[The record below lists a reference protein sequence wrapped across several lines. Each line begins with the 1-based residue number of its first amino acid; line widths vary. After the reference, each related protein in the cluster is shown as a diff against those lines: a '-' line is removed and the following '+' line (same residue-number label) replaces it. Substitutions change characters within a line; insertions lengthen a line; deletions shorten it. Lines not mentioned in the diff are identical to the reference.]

1 MATQLSPFS
10 LRVIGAVK
18 AELRRR
24 DLDGK
29 DLVEPLGIGRN
40 AIYSRLRGETAF
52 NTEDLARIEESLG
65 ITIDTILTSAEL
77 QKAVA

>member
-1 MATQLSPFS
+1 MATQLSSFS
-10 LRVIGAVK
+10 TRIIGAVK
-18 AELRRR
+18 AELSRR

-40 AIYSRLRGETAF
+40 AVYSRLRGETAF
-52 NTEDLARIEESLG
+52 TTEDLARIEESLG
-65 ITIDTILTSAEL
+65 ITVDTILTSAAL